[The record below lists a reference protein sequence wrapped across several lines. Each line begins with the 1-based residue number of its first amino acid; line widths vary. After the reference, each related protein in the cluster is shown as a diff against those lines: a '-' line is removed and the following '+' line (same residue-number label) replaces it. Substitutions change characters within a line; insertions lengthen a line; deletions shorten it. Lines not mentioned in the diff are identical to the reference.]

1 MNLFTDS
8 WCASSSFPLMFLVLF
23 LFQKLL
29 VFIILTLI
37 STLTID
43 TTWTLR
49 RVEWKWLHV
58 SLIKFKQVILFILFV
73 NFPFFL
79 RMTKKKIW
87 QFGEVALTI
96 DTIYMTPF
104 LFYVS
109 FYNVIIKNFNIY
121 DNQQCTWHRFY
132 LCSVKFL

>member
-1 MNLFTDS
+1 
-8 WCASSSFPLMFLVLF
+8 MFLVLF

-96 DTIYMTPF
+96 DTIYTTPF